1 MSFRQQAVEP
11 AKPVGLVLS
20 CFLGY
25 GPQGGLPA
33 LLRRSYGAG
42 FLCRLRRHVGPLA
55 QFGPTCAGLPL
66 ATMDR
71 SESLLSIRALFLS
84 LSAPSLPVPVVGA
97 EGVCRASQFPVGAF
111 FACHALGPRQ
121 VSRNLTFVGLLH
133 VGFRVT
139 QPRSHL
145 RLFRRFEAGL
155 L

>member
-25 GPQGGLPA
+25 GPQGGLPT
-33 LLRRSYGAG
+33 LFRRSYGAG
-42 FLCRLRRHVGPLA
+42 FLCRLRRYVGPLA

-71 SESLLSIRALFLS
+71 SESLLSVRVLFLS

-121 VSRNLTFVGLLH
+121 TPSAPTTGTGREGALNDKKRTLTESRDSD
-133 VGFRVT
+133 
-139 QPRSHL
+139 RSIV
-145 RLFRRFEAGL
+145 
-155 L
+155 